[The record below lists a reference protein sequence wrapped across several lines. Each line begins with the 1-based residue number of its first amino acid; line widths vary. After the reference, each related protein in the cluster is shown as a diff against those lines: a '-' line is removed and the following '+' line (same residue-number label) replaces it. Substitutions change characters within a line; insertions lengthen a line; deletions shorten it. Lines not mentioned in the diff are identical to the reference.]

1 ISLLEAIERI
11 SQEYEVYFTFDMNLV
26 ADVKVDYA
34 DKSYGSV
41 VEAITHIL
49 RGTNLKYKFY
59 DQRFVILYKEDAEGL
74 ESLKKMSQH
83 LDGLISEGEKTV
95 VSAPMREMRTVPKL
109 SMKLLSRTIAPIA
122 FSVEGT
128 VTDQEGEPLI

>member
-1 ISLLEAIERI
+1 ISLLEAIEKV
-11 SQEYEVYFTFDMNLV
+11 SKEYEVYFTFDMNLV

-74 ESLKKMSQH
+74 ESLKQMSKH
-83 LDGLISEGEKTV
+83 LDGLISEGEKTIAASPIRKS
-95 VSAPMREMRTVPKL
+95 VSVP
-109 SMKLLSRTIAPIA
+109 LLSNKFISQSITPIT
-122 FSVEGT
+122 FT
-128 VTDQEGEPLI
+128 VQG